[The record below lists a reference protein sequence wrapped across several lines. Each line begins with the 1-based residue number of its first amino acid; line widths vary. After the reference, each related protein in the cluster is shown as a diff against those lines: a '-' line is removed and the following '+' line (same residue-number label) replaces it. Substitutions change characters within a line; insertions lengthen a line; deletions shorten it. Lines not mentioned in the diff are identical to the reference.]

1 MNLLEDRLNSAA
13 EEARQHVAGV
23 GSRPATSIQNRQR
36 HRRALIGTVAV
47 ATMFGIFGA
56 TALVTSSDPG
66 LDAGS
71 EATVSP
77 TTEGPV
83 AVSEVDAAPATAVP
97 AASDIT
103 HLVGRISASSELS
116 AEFGADRLIDGD
128 LERGWQD
135 ASLRGVGA
143 QIVLEFTEPVAIT
156 EVIVHP
162 YSDEEQ
168 FFRNWW
174 IRGYEVRTNDL
185 SVPVAGRMVRD
196 PYPQVVELNTTET
209 FQLTF
214 SVNTTFPALSDSDN
228 PPYSDG
234 GKPPF
239 DELAIAEIQVF
250 GTPVGDTGT
259 STATTTTTIVAP
271 QLPPALRGTPLTTAW
286 GEYVV
291 ETMAMADYEM
301 AEDEIADMD
310 VFEKEMDRGLVHA
323 TFTVDGNEW
332 AIAFGPWRDGEYS
345 EDPAVLQE
353 QFSTE
358 KPGQKTAEGLLLI
371 SERSDPSYVYLAMD
385 VGKIAIS
392 FQPAIIGSAAPLEDL
407 EALALD
413 LAPIVRKLLEADL
426 IEWNT

>member
-1 MNLLEDRLNSAA
+1 VNTLEDRLNGAA
-13 EEARQHVAGV
+13 EEARQQIATIDT
-23 GSRPATSIQNRQR
+23 RPASSIQTRQR

-71 EATVSP
+71 EATVPP
-77 TTEGPV
+77 TTEAPV
-83 AVSEVDAAPATAVP
+83 AVSEVDTAPATVVP

-103 HLVGRISASSELS
+103 YLVGKVSASSELS
-116 AEFGADRLIDGD
+116 AAFGADRLIDGD
-128 LERGWQD
+128 FERGWQD

-143 QIVLEFTEPVAIT
+143 EIVLEFTEPVAIT
-156 EVIVHP
+156 EIIVHP
-162 YSDEEQ
+162 YQDEER
-168 FFRNWW
+168 FARNYWVDM
-174 IRGYEVRTNDL
+174 YEIRTNDL
-185 SVPVAGRMVRD
+185 VPAISGRFANF
-196 PYPQVVELNTTET
+196 PEPQVVRLGTNET
-209 FQLTF
+209 FTLTF
-214 SVNTTFPALSDSDN
+214 TVNTTFAAEPVEAR
-228 PPYSDG
+228 PPYN
-234 GKPPF
+234 
-239 DELAIAEIQVF
+239 ELAIAEIQVF
-250 GTPVGDTGT
+250 GTPSGGTGN

-332 AIAFGPWRDGEYS
+332 ALAFGPWRDGEYS

>member
-1 MNLLEDRLNSAA
+1 
-13 EEARQHVAGV
+13 
-23 GSRPATSIQNRQR
+23 
-36 HRRALIGTVAV
+36 
-47 ATMFGIFGA
+47 MFVIFGA
-56 TALVTSSDPG
+56 SALVTSSNTG

-71 EATVSP
+71 EASIPP
-77 TTEGPV
+77 TTKAPV
-83 AVSEVDAAPATAVP
+83 VVPEVDTAPATVVP
-97 AASDIT
+97 TASDIT
-103 HLVGRISASSELS
+103 YLVGKVSASSELS
-116 AEFGADRLIDGD
+116 ARFGADRLIDGD
-128 LERGWQD
+128 FETGWQD

-143 QIVLEFTEPVAIT
+143 EIVLEFTEPVAIT
-156 EVIVHP
+156 EIVVYP
-162 YSDEEQ
+162 YRDEER
-168 FFRNWW
+168 FARNYWVEHFE
-174 IRGYEVRTNDL
+174 IRTNDL
-185 SVPVAGRMVRD
+185 GPTITGRFANFPESLTVR
-196 PYPQVVELNTTET
+196 LGTNET
-209 FQLTF
+209 LTLTF
-214 SVNTTFPALSDSDN
+214 TVNTTYPALTYADK
-228 PPYSDG
+228 PPY
-234 GKPPF
+234 

-250 GTPVGDTGT
+250 GAPVGDTGN
-259 STATTTTTIVAP
+259 STATTTTIVADP

-301 AEDEIADMD
+301 TEDEIADMD

-332 AIAFGPWRDGEYS
+332 ALAFGPWRDGEYS
-345 EDPAVLQE
+345 EDPVVLQE

-413 LAPIVRKLLEADL
+413 LAPIARKLLEANL